1 VSFTTTVTA
10 QDLFNITA
18 NTSGTVVTMTSST
31 GHAQFDSDG
40 NGSFGDNTKVLAN
53 GAFTIATIDNSIESV
68 TITATDTNAK
78 TGTSSTITVAIGPF
92 GAPPGFTAN
101 ATSTSE
107 VSLSWT
113 AVSGA
118 TNYEVWR
125 SSLGSAYSLLKTTG
139 LTTTSD
145 SGLTANR
152 TYLYKVRAVNGG
164 GSSGF
169 STPDAATTVI
179 FTDSALSAGNAIK
192 AVHITEL
199 RNAINLVRAAAGL
212 SAATFTDSA
221 LTAGNTIKGVHM
233 TELRT
238 ALDAA
243 RSAAGLAAL
252 SYTDPTITTG
262 VTRAKVVH
270 ITQLRGGV
278 Q

>member
-1 VSFTTTVTA
+1 
-10 QDLFNITA
+10 
-18 NTSGTVVTMTSST
+18 
-31 GHAQFDSDG
+31 
-40 NGSFGDNTKVLAN
+40 
-53 GAFTIATIDNSIESV
+53 
-68 TITATDTNAK
+68 
-78 TGTSSTITVAIGPF
+78 
-92 GAPPGFTAN
+92 
-101 ATSTSE
+101 
-107 VSLSWT
+107 
-113 AVSGA
+113 
-118 TNYEVWR
+118 
-125 SSLGSAYSLLKTTG
+125 
-139 LTTTSD
+139 
-145 SGLTANR
+145 
-152 TYLYKVRAVNGG
+152 VNGG